1 MRIVLAGAGHAHIA
15 ALRYFTKTKPQAEII
30 LINDGPYAWY
40 TGTLPGLIRRDIF
53 APQAR
58 LNVQTLARKCGAKF
72 IDAAYC
78 HCEEPRLGGRG
89 RLRDEAIHLHF
100 ANHAPIQ
107 CDLLSL
113 STGGEKLH
121 GGIKPIP
128 EFLTRLKNL
137 DGIKNPKIAII
148 GAGAA
153 GVEIALALRIR
164 LPTASIFLQPS
175 QTGILPTAPPRAQN
189 IARAAL
195 QAAQITITENLTE
208 SVDETIHA
216 YTPEPTLTIRPTL
229 QLTTS
234 DKIFATG
241 DCAKFS
247 HPLPR
252 SGAIAVRQGRI
263 LAHNLTH
270 STLQTFQPPP
280 STLAIMTLNRTQALA
295 WYGSFSLHGTI
306 PMRLK
311 TWLDQK
317 WLTP

>member
-1 MRIVLAGAGHAHIA
+1 LRIVLAGAGHAHIA
-15 ALRYFTKTKPQAEII
+15 ALHYFAKTKPQAEII
-30 LINDGPYAWY
+30 LINDGPFAWY
-40 TGTLPGLIRRDIF
+40 TGTLPALIRRDIF

-58 LNVQTLARKCGAKF
+58 LNVQSLATKCGAKF
-72 IDAAYC
+72 IDAVYR
-78 HCEEPRLGGRG
+78 HCEERS
-89 RLRDEAIHLHF
+89 DEAIHLHF
-100 ANHAPIQ
+100 ANHPPTT

-113 STGGEKLH
+113 STGSEKLH

-128 EFLTRLKNL
+128 EFLTRLKRL
-137 DGIKNPKIAII
+137 DEIKNPKIAII

-153 GVEIALALRIR
+153 GIEIALALRIR

-175 QTGILPTAPPRAQN
+175 QTGILPTAPPRAQT

-195 QAAQITITENLTE
+195 HAAHITITENLPE
-208 SVDETIHA
+208 SSDETIHA

-241 DCAKFS
+241 DCAKFP

-270 STLQTFQPPP
+270 PTLKTFQPPP
-280 STLAIMTLNRTQALA
+280 STLAIMTLNRTEALA
-295 WYGSFSLHGTI
+295 WYGNLSLHGTL

>member
-15 ALRYFTKTKPQAEII
+15 ALRYFAKTKPQAEII
-30 LINDGPYAWY
+30 LINDGPFAWY
-40 TGTLPGLIRRDIF
+40 TGTLPALIRRDIF

-58 LNVQTLARKCGAKF
+58 LNVQTLATKCGAVF
-72 IDAAYC
+72 IDARYTR
-78 HCEEPRLGGRG
+78 HCERS
-89 RLRDEAIHLHF
+89 EAIHLHF
-100 ANHAPIQ
+100 ANHPPTT
-107 CDLLSL
+107 CDHLSL
-113 STGGEKLH
+113 STGGEKTQ

-128 EFLTRLKNL
+128 EFLRRLQKL
-137 DGIKNPKIAII
+137 DEIKNPKIAII

-153 GVEIALALRIR
+153 GIEIALALRIR
-164 LPTASIFLQPS
+164 LPTARIFLQPS
-175 QTGILPTAPPRAQN
+175 QTGILPTAPPRAQT

-195 QAAQITITENLTE
+195 QSAHITITENLPE
-208 SVDETIHA
+208 SPDDTIHA

-241 DCAKFS
+241 DCAKFP

-270 STLQTFQPPP
+270 STLKSFTPPP
-280 STLAIMTLNRTQALA
+280 STLAILTLNRTQALA
-295 WYGSFSLHGTI
+295 WYGNLSLHGTL

-317 WLTP
+317 WLTT